1 MNENILRIA
10 EETNFS
16 IATSAIW
23 EHKVEEFAQA
33 IVSECASIA
42 HTAEPYQSSD
52 NILKHFGV
60 KNGTS

>member
-1 MNENILRIA
+1 MNQNIQRIA

-16 IATSAIW
+16 IATSPIW
-23 EHKVEEFAQA
+23 KNKVEEFAQA
-33 IVSECASIA
+33 IVCECANIA

-60 KNGTS
+60 ENGTS